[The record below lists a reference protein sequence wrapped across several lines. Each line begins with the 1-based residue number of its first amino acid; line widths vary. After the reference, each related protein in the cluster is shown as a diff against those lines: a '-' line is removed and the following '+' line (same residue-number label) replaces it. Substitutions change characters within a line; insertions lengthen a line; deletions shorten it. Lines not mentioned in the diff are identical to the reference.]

1 MRLTAYPPVYQP
13 SWPRAPHWHA
23 PAMELDVVYPV
34 PGPYARRKDASVQ
47 GSLSYAPFM
56 AGGLYG
62 ADPAP
67 ASAPAAVVVPPA
79 PVKEKKEKAVKV
91 QLKNL
96 FKKDESG
103 TSKAEQ
109 IAQRAFALAKPPP
122 PPPPPAPVVV
132 QAPAPSAMSGAAPLI
147 LTGVAAFAVG
157 LGIGYAV
164 GTRR

>member
-1 MRLTAYPPVYQP
+1 MRFTAYPPVYQP
-13 SWPRAPHWHA
+13 SWPAAPHWHA
-23 PAMELDVVYPV
+23 PAMELDVVYPT
-34 PGPYARRKDASVQ
+34 PGPYARRKDASVR

-62 ADPAP
+62 ADPAAAATP
-67 ASAPAAVVVPPA
+67 APAVVPPA
-79 PVKEKKEKAVKV
+79 PVQEKPVKA

-103 TSKAEQ
+103 TSKAER
-109 IAQRAFALAKPPP
+109 ITQRALALAKPPP
-122 PPPPPAPVVV
+122 PPPSPAPVVV
-132 QAPAPSAMSGAAPLI
+132 QAPAASAMSGAAPLI